1 MDVGDFD
8 HNGVSDIMW
17 RNIADNSI
25 DTWLLDFS

>member
-8 HNGVSDIMW
+8 NNGVSDIMW
-17 RNIADNSI
+17 RNTADNSI